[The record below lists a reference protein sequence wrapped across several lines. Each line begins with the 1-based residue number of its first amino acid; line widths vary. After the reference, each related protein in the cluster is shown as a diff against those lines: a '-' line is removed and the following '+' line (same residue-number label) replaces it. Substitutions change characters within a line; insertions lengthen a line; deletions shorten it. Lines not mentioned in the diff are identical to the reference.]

1 MKIYIFSNFTPPT
14 DTTIAKKH
22 QKRLSIFLVIVYD
35 RIEFT
40 SLKIS
45 KKKIY
50 CHLKM
55 AEIAR

>member
-45 KKKIY
+45 KKKFTAI
-50 CHLKM
+50 
-55 AEIAR
+55 